1 MKKIVLSILAAV
13 FSLTL
18 LSACNGAGNSN
29 TTYTVTFV
37 QDGQT
42 NIVKQVK
49 SGEALR
55 DIPLPQEVAG
65 YDVTWDKASFDSVS
79 SNLTVTAVLT
89 PKTYVIEYTVHPYF
103 ENNGYEVVLE
113 KQSQEVRYNA
123 TFELA
128 SASCEGLVFLGWW
141 NEDEGD
147 FIHSGTYTWTDGLTL
162 VARFEP
168 EDQEWS

>member
-1 MKKIVLSILAAV
+1 MKKIILTILAAV

-18 LSACNGAGNSN
+18 FSACNVAGNSN

-37 QDGQT
+37 QEGQT

-49 SGEALR
+49 SGEALT
-55 DIPLPQEVAG
+55 DIPMPQNVAG
-65 YDVTWDKASFDSVS
+65 YDVAWDKTSFASVS

-89 PKTYVIEYTVHPYF
+89 PKTYVIEYTVDSLM
-103 ENNGYEVVLE
+103 ENAGYEVVLE

-128 SASCEGLVFLGWW
+128 SASCEGLVFVGWW
-141 NEDEGD
+141 NENEQD
-147 FIHSGTYTWTDGLTL
+147 FVQSGTYTWTDGLTL